1 MATATATAIFAA
13 ATAYTTVDHRS
24 YPYYPHPAIHGFN
37 VPPGV
42 YISPPDQHDAS
53 RLLGRKLRPTPR
65 RLARRT
71 LYLPPHGDAA
81 THLPVYDFT
90 SGYRQAVGDEPIGSP
105 RFRAALGL
113 AGKPAGDGGRGAA
126 EVSYLV
132 DFEPP
137 EARRTPSPPASPTA
151 RGISSSSRIRRRKSS
166 GGASGPH
173 ATAHATV
180 RRRTLYGGAEVGL
193 AIPPRGSA
201 GAGDGDGDVACT
213 ITPASTG
220 APIAVAASYPLRPT
234 VSKLAGSR
242 NPWFTFTVPGSGL
255 PGAAGE
261 TTLQWQVHP
270 AEHGLLRYTLVEL
283 PRRAAE
289 GDGSGDSDDRWWEE
303 HEKEKRETS
312 RRRERHSTSSSS
324 TSSSTSSRN
333 SSSSGS
339 GSSSSSRGGAIKPP
353 FSASERKNEHLIR
366 AIYTNVGQG
375 FSLSQP
381 SSEGALLL
389 QDDLD
394 PELEAVVVASLLG
407 LLWRVRGEGA
417 KPRKNS
423 RSEGGALARKKSASV
438 ASVDEKEWAETHS
451 SPERK
456 GLLGK
461 ILRRMS

>member
-24 YPYYPHPAIHGFN
+24 YPFYPHPAIHGFN

-113 AGKPAGDGGRGAA
+113 AGKPAGDGARGAG

-137 EARRTPSPPASPTA
+137 EARRSPSPPASPTA
-151 RGISSSSRIRRRKSS
+151 RGISSSRRRRRKSS
-166 GGASGPH
+166 GASGPQP
-173 ATAHATV
+173 TAHATV

-193 AIPPRGSA
+193 AIPPRGA
-201 GAGDGDGDVACT
+201 AADGDVADVACT

-255 PGAAGE
+255 PGAAGDI
-261 TTLQWQVHP
+261 TLQWQVHP

-289 GDGSGDSDDRWWEE
+289 GDDSGDNDDRWWEE
-303 HEKEKRETS
+303 HEKERRETS
-312 RRRERHSTSSSS
+312 RRRERHSTSSS
-324 TSSSTSSRN
+324 TSSTRSRN

-339 GSSSSSRGGAIKPP
+339 SSSSKGGADKPP

-394 PELEAVVVASLLG
+394 PELEAVIVASLLG